1 MRTRGFPDE
10 QITTK
15 RYEILLRFT
24 HGVCDP
30 ILRQELAVVK
40 AAESYLADPPTV
52 ESLGFTTRQLQRYRP
67 LPGKT
72 YDPRYAMRSR
82 PHPLMPRKIIHPEP
96 RMPQNVLPYPQMQQY
111 MKPVVPK
118 PSTPSVKQIP
128 LQPMQAPQG
137 NCFNC
142 GQPSHL
148 ARECPSED
156 QARKP
161 EIPIAQDDQVKYCEE
176 TLVRM
181 YGPTI
186 LCQLRLDRAFRF
198 AMPKYGNTRGF
209 GL

>member
-1 MRTRGFPDE
+1 MDALEGMRTRGFPDE

-72 YDPRYAMRSR
+72 YGPRYAMRSR

-111 MKPVVPK
+111 MKPVLPK
-118 PSTPSVKQIP
+118 PSTPSVKQI
-128 LQPMQAPQG
+128 LAPDP
-137 NCFNC
+137 CTDPC
-142 GQPSHL
+142 TDPSTDPCTATNASSPGKL
-148 ARECPSED
+148 F
-156 QARKP
+156 QLWTTKP
-161 EIPIAQDDQVKYCEE
+161 FGP
-176 TLVRM
+176 RM
-181 YGPTI
+181 PE
-186 LCQLRLDRAFRF
+186 
-198 AMPKYGNTRGF
+198 
-209 GL
+209 